1 MTHDDR
7 QGLPDRRFANWI
19 VATAVLFLVAAG
31 IGFVWLPSRVA
42 GAGGADLWGVICR
55 AIGVPERSSPDTRTT
70 AGQPASSVAWT
81 PATLRLL
88 TAGDASRGAAL
99 AATCN
104 PCHGATGVTSD
115 AAIPNLVGQ
124 TVAAIYKQLEDFSSG
139 KRDPAVM
146 GVYVRP
152 LSQQDF
158 LDIATHFGSL
168 PNPFTRLPG
177 TPSRTDGVARRLVA
191 NGDPMRGV
199 ASCAACH
206 GPMALVTGAPGLRG
220 QQRAYAEQQMLA
232 FKTGIRHNDIDEQ
245 MRSVA
250 RQLTDQE
257 IAALA
262 DYYFSNFAGEQ
273 ARR

>member
-7 QGLPDRRFANWI
+7 QGLTDHRFANWI
-19 VATAVLFLVAAG
+19 VATAVLFVVAAG

-55 AIGVPERSSPDTRTT
+55 AIGVPQQSTPDTRTT
-70 AGQPASSVAWT
+70 AGQPPSSVAWT

-88 TAGDASRGAAL
+88 AAGDASRGAAL
-99 AATCN
+99 ATTCN
-104 PCHGATGVTSD
+104 PCHGATGVSSD
-115 AAIPNLVGQ
+115 AAIPNLAGQ

-146 GVYVRP
+146 GVYLQP
-152 LSQQDF
+152 LSQRDL

-168 PNPFTRLPG
+168 PNPFSRPPG
-177 TPSRTDGVARRLVA
+177 TPSRTDEVARRLVV

-206 GPMALVTGAPGLRG
+206 GPLGLVPGAPALRG

-232 FKTGIRHNDIDEQ
+232 FKAGIRHNDIDEQ
-245 MRSVA
+245 MRGVT
-250 RQLTDQE
+250 RQLTDEE

-262 DYYFSNFAGEQ
+262 DYYSNFASEQ